1 MTIGYASRE
10 PLCPRFFTPP
20 GEVNVLKWSHSIIEE
35 PNFINEWAAV
45 ENARSLA
52 FEIGTYNGVTS
63 GNLRLTPT
71 STRTTSS
78 HRRLGFAPEAEVL
91 IGLEDEIAM
100 YQTEVPDV
108 SLGTGHMPWS
118 KGLLRGGTYQVRCL
132 PESYN
137 YPPTLNCS
145 GLGQTIAGSV
155 FPSTSSTSQTRR
167 EHDLHHHAPTTL
179 PPWGQALLDL
189 LDQEGQIEDEDKGPI
204 IFVNSFFVDHE
215 RPPFPDPPIILRFDR
230 DYGDWDATTR
240 FIWEDLADP
249 DAPIDVVIV
258 RPEPPHFPFRGTVA
272 TVIVHQHRR
281 ADRAACLVPEIHI
294 MDPTTT
300 CRDTAHS
307 VELRLPPIRVHQLA
321 GVEQLC
327 LQREQQGSGPC
338 TLHIGHHLHPNDQDV
353 VTYHGLGI
361 QIRIPTTLTDNEAEQ
376 NLLLRIQLQRQRR
389 TGDMW
394 DPAIR
399 EDGDPE
405 DAHPLPDVPSEPPG
419 DAVSFMG
426 NGPRPSASSRQRPV
440 EVSST
445 STSPETISSTEPH
458 TDWRQTVIFTLEPHR
473 NYLGT
478 IQMVSLNKLPLLLS
492 LANETSYVYKRCH
505 IVH

>member
-1 MTIGYASRE
+1 
-10 PLCPRFFTPP
+10 
-20 GEVNVLKWSHSIIEE
+20 
-35 PNFINEWAAV
+35 
-45 ENARSLA
+45 
-52 FEIGTYNGVTS
+52 
-63 GNLRLTPT
+63 
-71 STRTTSS
+71 
-78 HRRLGFAPEAEVL
+78 
-91 IGLEDEIAM
+91 
-100 YQTEVPDV
+100 
-108 SLGTGHMPWS
+108 
-118 KGLLRGGTYQVRCL
+118 
-132 PESYN
+132 
-137 YPPTLNCS
+137 
-145 GLGQTIAGSV
+145 
-155 FPSTSSTSQTRR
+155 
-167 EHDLHHHAPTTL
+167 
-179 PPWGQALLDL
+179 
-189 LDQEGQIEDEDKGPI
+189 
-204 IFVNSFFVDHE
+204 
-215 RPPFPDPPIILRFDR
+215 
-230 DYGDWDATTR
+230 
-240 FIWEDLADP
+240 
-249 DAPIDVVIV
+249 
-258 RPEPPHFPFRGTVA
+258 
-272 TVIVHQHRR
+272 
-281 ADRAACLVPEIHI
+281 
-294 MDPTTT
+294 MDPTAT

-376 NLLLRIQLQRQRR
+376 NLLRRIQLQRQRR

-440 EVSST
+440 GVSST

-478 IQMVSLNKLPLLLS
+478 IQMVSLNKLPLLLKLS
-492 LANETSYVYKRCH
+492 KRDILRVQAVPHRPLDYTQVNLYCILLQRAQEFRPSPYVRLTLIDLELHVNNDVQPTPFRRFPKWMPYVTTREDIFANLGIAQLCVLSMMSFVISGETT
-505 IVH
+505 